1 MSPDDKVGGDS
12 LDWYHYEIKARENP
26 VKSVFHCKFT
36 FFTGFSGD
44 FDGEFSLVFHGENA
58 MKISWK
64 KHEKTLNICHFMAH
78 EKPLTNRK
86 PMK

>member
-1 MSPDDKVGGDS
+1 MKDTQT
-12 LDWYHYEIKARENP
+12 LLNALAELRRENP

-58 MKISWK
+58 MKIS
-64 KHEKTLNICHFMAH
+64 
-78 EKPLTNRK
+78 
-86 PMK
+86 